1 MRLSIALLTLAPGW
15 SPATASTSTKKHTIP
30 GIGTLSSETKGGKT
44 YLCFNSIAPHWR
56 TWTLQFTDTDGLFV
70 LQKALDSV
78 QMYGCVDGT
87 DPTSD
92 AGRALGI
99 LTRGHGKSPDCT
111 LVRESSR
118 EQHASP
124 CVCHPRSAA
133 QSW

>member
-1 MRLSIALLTLAPGW
+1 MRLSIALLTLAPWLVACDGFYINGQW
-15 SPATASTSTKKHTIP
+15 TTGLVLQKKHTIP

-111 LVRESSR
+111 LVLGT
-118 EQHASP
+118 QTFNI
-124 CVCHPRSAA
+124 PRLS
-133 QSW
+133 